1 MEQINLNLKP
11 NVRGAFMKPIR
22 DGVCVECGKPTEIIK
37 RFIGFFGLVETY
49 CTHCRECLPEEHRE
63 THDDLVAGVK
73 AARKA
78 HETKVRNAK
87 P

>member
-1 MEQINLNLKP
+1 MEQINLNLQP
-11 NVRGAFMKPIR
+11 NVRGTLVKPIR
-22 DGVCVECGKPTEIIK
+22 PGVCVVCGNPTEIIQ
-37 RFIGFFGLVETY
+37 RFIGFFGLDETY

-78 HETKVRNAK
+78 YEKKVRNAQ